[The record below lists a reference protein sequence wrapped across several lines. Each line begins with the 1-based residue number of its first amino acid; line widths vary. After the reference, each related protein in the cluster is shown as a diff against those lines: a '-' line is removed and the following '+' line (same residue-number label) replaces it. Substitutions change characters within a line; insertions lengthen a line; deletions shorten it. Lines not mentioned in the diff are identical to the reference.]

1 MTSSSSGHSSDDR
14 WYELL
19 EPADPDMS
27 VIVGE
32 SPPPPL
38 PARLGSGGSSA
49 FQQVLPKQ
57 SQHGGKLPVQAS
69 HSLPLS
75 PTGNYSLLPSAL
87 PRFNASGEYDSPSHH
102 DFKLGEKVTCLKPS
116 GGEAKP
122 VPRPALDYL
131 TTRTPKV
138 RHIRLITLK
147 ESTSEIIAAVCHT

>member
-1 MTSSSSGHSSDDR
+1 
-14 WYELL
+14 
-19 EPADPDMS
+19 
-27 VIVGE
+27 
-32 SPPPPL
+32 
-38 PARLGSGGSSA
+38 
-49 FQQVLPKQ
+49 
-57 SQHGGKLPVQAS
+57 
-69 HSLPLS
+69 LPLS

-131 TTRTPKV
+131 TARTPKV

-147 ESTSEIIAAVCHT
+147 ESTSEIIATVCHT